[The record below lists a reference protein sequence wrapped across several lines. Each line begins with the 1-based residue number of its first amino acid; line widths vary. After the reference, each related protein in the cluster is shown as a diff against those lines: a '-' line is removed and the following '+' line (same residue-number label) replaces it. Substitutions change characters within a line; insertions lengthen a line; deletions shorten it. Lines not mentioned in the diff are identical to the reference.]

1 MTTLH
6 VSYSVTDD
14 CINDNSYG
22 AICVW
27 CNCCGRVDKKT
38 MKEAQLKYYKE
49 CLEEQ
54 YNFGG
59 WSEDDKWKE
68 TQKAN
73 VKENIEYF
81 KKKIAEVGEM
91 K

>member
-22 AICVW
+22 AICIW
-27 CNCCGRVDKKT
+27 CNCCGRIDKKT
-38 MKEAQLKYYKE
+38 MKAAQLEYYKE

-54 YNFGG
+54 YNFDG
-59 WSEDDKWKE
+59 WIEGMKE

-81 KKKIAEVGEM
+81 KKKITEVEEL

>member
-14 CINDNSYG
+14 CINHNSYG
-22 AICVW
+22 EICIW

-54 YNFGG
+54 YNFDG
-59 WSEDDKWKE
+59 WIDGMEE

-81 KKKIAEVGEM
+81 KKKIEEVEEM

>member
-14 CINDNSYG
+14 CINHSSCG

-38 MKEAQLKYYKE
+38 MKEAQLEYYKE

-54 YNFGG
+54 YNFNG
-59 WSEDDKWKE
+59 WIDGMRE
-68 TQKAN
+68 TQEKN

-81 KKKIAEVGEM
+81 KKKIAEVEEL

>member
-14 CINDNSYG
+14 CINHNSYG
-22 AICVW
+22 AICIW

-38 MKEAQLKYYKE
+38 MKAAQLEYYKE
-49 CLEEQ
+49 LLEEQ
-54 YNFGG
+54 YNFDG
-59 WSEDDKWKE
+59 WIEGMEE

-73 VKENIEYF
+73 IKENIEYF
-81 KKKIAEVGEM
+81 KKKIAEVEEM

>member
-6 VSYSVTDD
+6 VSYSITDD
-14 CINDNSYG
+14 CINHNSYG

-38 MKEAQLKYYKE
+38 MKEAQLEYYKE

-54 YNFGG
+54 YNFDG
-59 WSEDDKWKE
+59 WSWIDGLVRE
-68 TQKAN
+68 TQEKN
-73 VKENIEYF
+73 ERTLNIS
-81 KKKIAEVGEM
+81 KRR
-91 K
+91 

>member
-1 MTTLH
+1 MTKLH

-14 CINDNSYG
+14 CINHSSCG
-22 AICVW
+22 VICVW

-54 YNFGG
+54 YNFDG
-59 WSEDDKWKE
+59 WIDGMRE
-68 TQKAN
+68 TQEKN

-81 KKKIAEVGEM
+81 KKKIAEVEEL

>member
-27 CNCCGRVDKKT
+27 CNCCGRIDKKT

-49 CLEEQ
+49 CLAEEE
-54 YNFGG
+54 NFNG
-59 WSEDDKWKE
+59 WFDDMRE
-68 TQKAN
+68 TQEAN

-81 KKKIAEVGEM
+81 KKKIAEVEEM

>member
-1 MTTLH
+1 MTTTYC
-6 VSYSVTDD
+6 YSITDD
-14 CINDNSYG
+14 CINHNSYG

-38 MKEAQLKYYKE
+38 MKEAQLEYYKE

-54 YNFGG
+54 YNFDGLDSVDG
-59 WSEDDKWKE
+59 IGRNSKE
-68 TQKAN
+68 KN

-81 KKKIAEVGEM
+81 KKKIAEVEEM